1 MANARKTALDA
12 LIKVNIADGYSNIVL
27 DKVLTVSD
35 LSPEDRALASALF
48 YGVIERKLTL
58 DHIIST
64 LANKGTKLSPFIRE
78 AVRLG
83 AYQIVFMD
91 KIPDSAA
98 VNETVNIIKKSRESR
113 AAGLVNSLLRR
124 ICDKKDGLLS
134 FSDDDE
140 GLALKYSVPVWLI
153 KNISADYGR
162 QNAVDF
168 FEHCQKTPPIYI
180 HTNTLRITPDELCE
194 RLNEMGIAAERTL
207 LEHALRLKK
216 PGSIE
221 QNELF
226 QKGYF
231 FAEDLASQLCA
242 KVLGAKEGERI
253 LDLCAAPGGKS
264 FATAIRMKNK
274 GELISCDLYES
285 RTGLILSGAMRL
297 GLDIIKPTIGDASR
311 NLPDGRFDRVLC
323 DVPCSGLGIIRR
335 KPDIKYKD
343 PEQLK
348 TLPPLQL
355 SILEN
360 GAKAVKL
367 GGRLVYSTCTLRRS
381 ENQRIVEKFLK
392 AHPEFEQEQISIEG
406 VESASND
413 GCLTLMG
420 ANDSDGFFVASFKR
434 I

>member
-124 ICDKKDGLLS
+124 ICDKKDGLLG
-134 FSDDDE
+134 FSEDDE

-323 DVPCSGLGIIRR
+323 DVPCSGFGIIRR